1 MFLVRMKMSPLLL
14 KTLYYL
20 RSCYQLTRHG
30 DDEMWMTNDSP
41 RERQKDGRWICHVM
55 RRSWSRRL
63 CFGVN
68 WSEEIQE
75 SLLIVS

>member
-30 DDEMWMTNDSP
+30 DDEMWMTNDSQ
-41 RERQKDGRWICHVM
+41 RDRRMDVGFVMSGGGVGVVVFALVLIGRRKSKKV
-55 RRSWSRRL
+55 
-63 CFGVN
+63 F
-68 WSEEIQE
+68 
-75 SLLIVS
+75 